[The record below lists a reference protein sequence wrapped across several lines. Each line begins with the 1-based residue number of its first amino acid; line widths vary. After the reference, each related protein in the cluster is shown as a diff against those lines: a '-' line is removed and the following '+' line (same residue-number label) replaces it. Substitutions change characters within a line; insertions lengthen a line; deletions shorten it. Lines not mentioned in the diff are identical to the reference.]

1 MIGFWPACA
10 IGLACSAAAANTP
23 AADTR
28 FARFFQKVMGQ
39 PFEAFKA
46 PISQYLGDLNNRFN
60 LNDGPADNALF
71 WLDTIKNNFS
81 KLNLVSLAHSL
92 QQDGPFSMFGNNQEE
107 ETLAFTKQTLN
118 LLVAYFILVPEMAA
132 RTSAVF
138 SKKAEGNTN
147 NALAVS
153 SEQIHGFLTGLRT
166 MFGPRL
172 VQALT

>member
-1 MIGFWPACA
+1 MSFLPFLGV
-10 IGLACSAAAANTP
+10 GLLCSVAAVHAP
-23 AADTR
+23 AADAR
-28 FARFFQKVMGQ
+28 FARFFQNVMKQ
-39 PFEAFKA
+39 PVEVLRA

-60 LNDGPADNALF
+60 LNDGPADNALY

-118 LLVAYFILVPEMAA
+118 LFTAYLILVPEMTARATAA
-132 RTSAVF
+132 L
-138 SKKAEGNTN
+138 SKKAEENTN

-166 MFGPRL
+166 MFAPRL
-172 VQALT
+172 VQGLT

>member
-1 MIGFWPACA
+1 MSFVPLLGV
-10 IGLACSAAAANTP
+10 GLLCSLAAANAP
-23 AADTR
+23 EADTR

-107 ETLAFTKQTLN
+107 ETLAFTN
-118 LLVAYFILVPEMAA
+118 P
-132 RTSAVF
+132 F
-138 SKKAEGNTN
+138 S
-147 NALAVS
+147 
-153 SEQIHGFLTGLRT
+153 
-166 MFGPRL
+166 
-172 VQALT
+172 